1 MLRHPLVPMTERWA
15 IYSDDG
21 RKYLIRSIAA
31 ATFALG
37 VEFLNVFGIALF
49 PNWTSLPKQNLWE
62 RARVNS
68 TLKKQK
74 SESMTLIEKIKAEPT
89 SRHVR
94 PPFLKTEQK
103 NFR

>member
-37 VEFLNVFGIALF
+37 VEFLKRFRDCPV
-49 PNWTSLPKQNLWE
+49 PKLD
-62 RARVNS
+62 
-68 TLKKQK
+68 
-74 SESMTLIEKIKAEPT
+74 
-89 SRHVR
+89 
-94 PPFLKTEQK
+94 
-103 NFR
+103 